1 MTVRVP
7 TFDECALAAERMDL
21 RSKRTRKG
29 TPTFLGL
36 QFQVFRPRS
45 RDVAGKC
52 KRRYSTG
59 RINGA
64 RAGALLVAADG
75 DQEHINPA
83 LLQASAMLHERYVY
97 VVGGESFSDVV
108 SYLALQ
114 MLRAGWRPDDD
125 EVGCECAELAAQRT
139 RSAWWSE

>member
-1 MTVRVP
+1 MTARVP
-7 TFDECALAAERMDL
+7 TFNECALAAERMDL

-64 RAGALLVAADG
+64 RAGALLIAAD
-75 DQEHINPA
+75 DDRQQVNPA
-83 LLQASAMLHERYVY
+83 LLHASALLHERYVY
-97 VVGGESFSDVV
+97 VVGGESFSEVV
-108 SYLALQ
+108 SYCALQ
-114 MLRAGWRPDDD
+114 LLRAGWRHDDD
-125 EVGCECAELAAQRT
+125 EVACECAELAARRT